1 VAAIRCGDRNTG
13 EPRDLRLEIFQNRLS
28 YFMIPRDG
36 VKLLMKI
43 GAKKCRSTRIGS
55 HVDSHVGK
63 QSGSEPFEPVVTP

>member
-1 VAAIRCGDRNTG
+1 
-13 EPRDLRLEIFQNRLS
+13 
-28 YFMIPRDG
+28 MIPRDG